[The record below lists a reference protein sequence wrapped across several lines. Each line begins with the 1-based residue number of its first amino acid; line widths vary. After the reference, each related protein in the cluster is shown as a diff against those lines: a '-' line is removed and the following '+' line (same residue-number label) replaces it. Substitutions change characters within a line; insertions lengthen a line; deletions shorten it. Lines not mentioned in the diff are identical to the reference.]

1 MIPIPVCFLPE
12 MLAGKSEK
20 DHGPPAYFNKLRFV
34 VKDLKILKICGQKIC
49 GRSFVVRSFVV
60 RRDWNFARTGKP
72 AATFL
77 KEWSSESSAQHER
90 IFTFEEPPVRRDDS

>member
-60 RRDWNFARTGKP
+60 RSEVLWSGGTG
-72 AATFL
+72 TL
-77 KEWSSESSAQHER
+77 LELVNL
-90 IFTFEEPPVRRDDS
+90 PPHF